1 MSPRY
6 PLLGTIMLSAVFVA
20 VVSKSG
26 AQTFNSSEG
35 LTPETSSAARV
46 SPSQE
51 IHPSSTQPGS
61 QAIFTL
67 SETSQ
72 NDSTTGWSSF
82 LTPDLGYRLNRHFL
96 VDANLPWYILV
107 EAYIPTT
114 VNGVTSYQLQSRY
127 NVLGDAAAT
136 AHFETSHNDLSYNT
150 TGTVA
155 FPTGD
160 KNLGVGAGITTYHLN
175 NHVEYSIGRFNP
187 DFEAGIG
194 NSSALASSVVKKSYT
209 AVGAIANFQ
218 TGAEID
224 LPRKVSLDLELY
236 EAMPVAL
243 QNIFGTIEKQGAN
256 GKGRNKQVYQG
267 TTGSAEDN
275 GIMIEL
281 GVPISR
287 NLTLA
292 GDYNRSFIQASQ
304 IVGFSLTWST
314 RQNGREGRSD

>member
-26 AQTFNSSEG
+26 AQTFKSSEG
-35 LTPETSSAARV
+35 LTPETSSAVVA
-46 SPSQE
+46 PSQE
-51 IHPSSTQPGS
+51 IHPSATQPGS
-61 QAIFTL
+61 QAVFTL

-72 NDSTTGWSSF
+72 NDSATGWSSF
-82 LTPDLGYRLNRHFL
+82 LTPDLGYRLNQHFL

-114 VNGVTSYQLQSRY
+114 VNGVTSYQLQSTY

-136 AHFETSHNDLSYNT
+136 AHFEQSHNDLSYSAAA
-150 TGTVA
+150 TVA

-160 KNLGVGAGITTYHLN
+160 KNLGVGAGTTTYYLN
-175 NHVEYSIGRFNP
+175 NHIEYSIGRFNP
-187 DFEAGIG
+187 DLEAGIG
-194 NSSALASSVVKKSYT
+194 NSSALASPVVKKSYT

-218 TGAEID
+218 TGGNVD
-224 LPRKVSLDLELY
+224 LPRKASLDLELY

-243 QNIFGTIEKQGAN
+243 QNVFGTVEKKGAN

-267 TTGSAEDN
+267 TTASAEDN
-275 GIMIEL
+275 GIAVEL
-281 GVPISR
+281 GFPISR
-287 NLTLA
+287 NLTLG
-292 GDYNRSFIQASQ
+292 GDYNCSFIQASQ
-304 IVGFSLTWST
+304 IVGFSLTWAA
-314 RQNGREGRSD
+314 RQNERNGRSD